1 MLKVYIVDDDISV
14 VKILENIIED
24 CDLGDVVG
32 YSLGGEDTVNDILLS
47 DPDIVLIDLLMPD
60 KDGIEIVKDIRE
72 EDNNIKF
79 IMISQVNTKEMIG
92 NAYESGIEFFINK
105 PINIIEVKN
114 IMEKLSEKIKMEKI
128 LTQIESVVKKDDQ
141 KSIEKISKNPVLD
154 VITNIKKILNKL
166 GILGEKGGEDII
178 RICQYLL
185 KTKTSIFDY
194 KIKDLC
200 NLLAEDNQKA
210 MEQRIRRA
218 INKGLVN
225 LANIGMEDYMN
236 STFTK
241 YSNSIYN
248 FQDVKAQMDY
258 IRGKRKTGGKINVKK
273 FIDNIM
279 AYQEIGDM

>member
-24 CDLGDVVG
+24 CDLGEIVG

-114 IMEKLSEKIKMEKI
+114 IMEKLSEKIKMENI

-141 KSIEKISKNPVLD
+141 KSIEKISKDPVLD